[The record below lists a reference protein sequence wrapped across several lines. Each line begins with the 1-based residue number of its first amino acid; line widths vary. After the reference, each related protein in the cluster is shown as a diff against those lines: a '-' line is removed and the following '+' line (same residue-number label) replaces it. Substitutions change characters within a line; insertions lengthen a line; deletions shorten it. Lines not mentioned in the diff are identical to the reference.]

1 MKKYIKPFFDN
12 EILSYLFF
20 GVATTIVS
28 VATRLLTYQLYPQAT
43 LTTII
48 GDIVGILFAFVTN
61 DTIVFKQSRSGWPG
75 RLLKFVTARLATM
88 AINVGLSFMFVD
100 QFPQIIGQFVGGNI
114 KTVNTIE
121 TLAAQVLIIVLNY
134 IFSKLF
140 VFTKKASS

>member
-28 VATRLLTYQLYPQAT
+28 VATRLLAYQVYPQAT

-61 DTIVFKQSRSGWPG
+61 DTIVFKQSRSGWLG
-75 RLLKFVTARLATM
+75 RFVKFVTARLATM
-88 AINVGLSFMFVD
+88 AINVGLSFIFVD

-121 TLAAQVLIIVLNY
+121 TLAAQVIIIVLNY